1 MGNTVG
7 PAVAEKLKSL
17 TSNKVVI
24 QGVDYA
30 ASAAVRTLL
39 HRPRYREY

>member
-17 TSNKVVI
+17 TNNKVVI

-39 HRPRYREY
+39 NRPRYRVY